1 MLTFLQFARST
12 VLDAP
17 GSRNSLFAALPTDGS
32 AKFLKTFCPISFA
45 AINMILKATIRIL
58 KRTVKRLKVRNS
70 RKRKTVTGSSHRRSA
85 PTSYKRR
92 RSLRTRRGND
102 LPCACLKHVCFV
114 HAHVLNAYADGFCTT
129 VGNMPWTAS
138 AECLD
143 GCFCPVA
150 LFRIPGIAHYCSKT
164 TGRTAHLGERDD
176 GHFSFLL
183 STMQMRRVS

>member
-1 MLTFLQFARST
+1 
-12 VLDAP
+12 
-17 GSRNSLFAALPTDGS
+17 
-32 AKFLKTFCPISFA
+32 
-45 AINMILKATIRIL
+45 MILKATISIL

-164 TGRTAHLGERDD
+164 TGRTTHLGERDD

-183 STMQMRRVS
+183 STMQMRRVSWRNVLEPTPAQNRLRGRKRKRAKGTKEASIYEIRGSSRPVIRRTF